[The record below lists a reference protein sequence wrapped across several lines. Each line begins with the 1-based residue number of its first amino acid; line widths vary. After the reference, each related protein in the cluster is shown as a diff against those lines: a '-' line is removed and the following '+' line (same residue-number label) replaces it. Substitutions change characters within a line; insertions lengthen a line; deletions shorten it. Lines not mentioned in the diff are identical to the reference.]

1 MIGERGFLVVCS
13 VYDKYHNMSY
23 SHELV
28 STLKLSG
35 LYLTTYLRKLL
46 VV

>member
-13 VYDKYHNMSY
+13 VYHKYHNMSY